1 MSTIKK
7 PIFEQSFQIM
17 DIIPVVPIFCQG
29 NPIVRAESWKNQE
42 KRKNKK
48 KMKKRIHWLKKKID
62 IIIEKKKIKILK

>member
-1 MSTIKK
+1 
-7 PIFEQSFQIM
+7 
-17 DIIPVVPIFCQG
+17 
-29 NPIVRAESWKNQE
+29 VRAESWKNQE